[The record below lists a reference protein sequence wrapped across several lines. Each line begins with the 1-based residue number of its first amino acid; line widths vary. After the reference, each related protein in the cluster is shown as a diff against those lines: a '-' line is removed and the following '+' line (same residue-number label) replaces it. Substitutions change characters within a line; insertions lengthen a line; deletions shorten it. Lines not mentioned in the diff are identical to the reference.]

1 MKMQTLECPKCKST
15 CSYAEGDADTERRA
29 FHWQDFHAVNC
40 EQIPVLITLTN
51 PDRSKASS

>member
-15 CSYAEGDADTERRA
+15 CSYAEGDEDTQRRA

-40 EQIPVLITLTN
+40 GRIPVLVTLA
-51 PDRSKASS
+51 PQEPLKASS